1 MRIKGAN
8 FKSHDIHGR
17 QLREEFCK
25 INSYIN
31 PQLRIPWIKLQIFR
45 LHLDILIS
53 KNAFEK
59 DRFLFYSMY
68 VLRRGR
74 AGFLD
79 LVSHEEDVLFP
90 GVQKIYDDPRTYAAA
105 NDGQYCKQ
113 YLKSAVHHFAKSPFD
128 RRTSSSRSPNIEA
141 LWNGPVGFL
150 SGHTDR
156 IVTFRLP
163 HCVQTNRRWRGMC
176 IIVMSSVNR
185 SSSNVKTFEFGQTRP
200 AAQ

>member
-17 QLREEFCK
+17 QLREEFWK
-25 INSYIN
+25 INSDIN

-74 AGFLD
+74 AGFFD
-79 LVSHEEDVLFP
+79 LVYHEEDVLFP

-141 LWNGPVGFL
+141 LWKVLWAFCPATPIESSPSGFRIAYKTDGAGCAL
-150 SGHTDR
+150 SS
-156 IVTFRLP
+156 
-163 HCVQTNRRWRGMC
+163 CRR
-176 IIVMSSVNR
+176 S
-185 SSSNVKTFEFGQTRP
+185 T
-200 AAQ
+200 AA

>member
-1 MRIKGAN
+1 
-8 FKSHDIHGR
+8 
-17 QLREEFCK
+17 
-25 INSYIN
+25 
-31 PQLRIPWIKLQIFR
+31 
-45 LHLDILIS
+45 
-53 KNAFEK
+53 
-59 DRFLFYSMY
+59 MY

-74 AGFLD
+74 AGFFD
-79 LVSHEEDVLFP
+79 LVYHEEDVLFP

-200 AAQ
+200 AAQYTRSDVIPCPRSWGRSVAVSPADFGFIHVRES